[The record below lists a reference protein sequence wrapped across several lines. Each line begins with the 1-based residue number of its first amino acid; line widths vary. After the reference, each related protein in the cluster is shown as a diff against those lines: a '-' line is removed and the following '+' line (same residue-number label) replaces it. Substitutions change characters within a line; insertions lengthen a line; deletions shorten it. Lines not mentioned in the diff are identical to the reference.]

1 MTTLPLPTPDWQFGL
16 SLCIVAERY
25 ILQQLWLNDTS
36 YRKSDK
42 TKTKKDLIFRE
53 QELSNSYIRENLQS
67 KVTKY
72 PNN

>member
-1 MTTLPLPTPDWQFGL
+1 MQKFWQL
-16 SLCIVAERY
+16 SVSLCVVAERY

-53 QELSNSYIRENLQS
+53 QLSNSYIRQNLQS

-72 PNN
+72 MYPNK